1 MTNNSVSEQEDQ
13 STGDRKGPNRWE
25 RMIYFFPV
33 QLLFVHFKKNL
44 VLLLFWL
51 LLFAI
56 VTQSLGT
63 KYGVPYLF
71 LQPEYLGAVNFLS
84 HFIIG
89 LTAGGFIMAFNISS
103 YVVNGFRF
111 PFLATLNR
119 PFIKYCQNNTL
130 IPLSFA
136 VVYIIMLASFQLD
149 EEQMPPLDVLLNVA
163 GFIAGNL
170 IFILL
175 TVTYFAF
182 TNKNTRSYRSSDNN
196 VDDQKDYTHAVKD
209 LFSNR
214 KQWKEIGV
222 NRKEWKVVTYISDWG
237 KIAIARDSSH
247 YDQATLTKVFAQN
260 QINASVFQVT
270 VMLILFALGW
280 FYNNEWL
287 MIPAAGSVL
296 LFFTI
301 FIMVTSAV
309 YSWFKGWTSVIL
321 ICFLLAVN
329 YLSQREPFEYAS
341 QAYGLNYDTLETPYT
356 QSKIRMFQEDDEAYK
371 VDVTN
376 GMRQLENWRNKLGE
390 EKPIAV
396 FINVPG
402 GGLRSAVWTALSI
415 AQANDASAGKLW
427 EHSILI
433 SGSSG
438 GMIGAAYLRE
448 FYLRQDSIGG
458 SKNMLFEDLSADKL
472 NPVAATAVMN
482 DLFFRFKSFE
492 YSGRRYT
499 NDRAHAF
506 ERKLNQDTRGWL
518 NRTLHDYAELEFQ
531 AKTPMM
537 VLAPTI
543 SDDGRKLIISAQ
555 GTSYLAHNTAPYQ
568 INENIEFRRFFSV
581 QDADRLSFLSA
592 LRMSATF
599 PYVFPATNLPSDPSI
614 EILDAGIRDNYG
626 ISNTLKF
633 MYTFRHWLADN
644 SSGVVLIQ
652 VRDQE
657 KFIDLKPDKSRSLWE
672 SITQPF
678 GTFYNTVLDVQDYQ
692 MEEQLRLAYEW
703 YDGPVEMIEL
713 ILERDEENPISLS
726 WHLTEK
732 EKKRIKNSVLSAHN
746 QGVFKTLK
754 AKFLDEADD

>member
-1 MTNNSVSEQEDQ
+1 MNEAIEANDEASEL
-13 STGDRKGPNRWE
+13 RRGPDRWE
-25 RMIYFFPV
+25 RIIYFFPV
-33 QLLFVHFKKNL
+33 QLLFVHLKKNL

-51 LLFAI
+51 ILFAI
-56 VTQSLGT
+56 VTESLGS

-71 LQPEYLGAVNFLS
+71 LQPEYMGGVNFLS

-89 LTAGGFIMAFNISS
+89 ITMGGFIMAFNISS

-130 IPLSFA
+130 IPLAFVA
-136 VVYIIMLASFQLD
+136 VYLFFLVGFQL
-149 EEQMPPLDVLLNVA
+149 EEERIPPLDVLFNIA
-163 GFIAGNL
+163 GFLTGNL
-170 IFILL
+170 MFILL
-175 TVTYFAF
+175 TVSYFAF
-182 TNKNTRSYRSSDNN
+182 TNKNSQSYRSDEQPEQEP
-196 VDDQKDYTHAVKD
+196 DQDYTRAVKD

-214 KQWKEIGV
+214 KQWKELGL
-222 NRKEWKVVTYISDWG
+222 NRKQWKVVTYISDWG
-237 KIAIARDSSH
+237 KIGIARDSSH
-247 YDQATLTKVFAQN
+247 YNQSTLNRVFAQN
-260 QINASVFQVT
+260 QINASLFQVA
-270 VMLILFALGW
+270 VMLLLFGLGW
-280 FYNNEWL
+280 FYENDWL

-301 FIMVTSAV
+301 FIMITSAV
-309 YSWFKGWTSVIL
+309 YSWFKGWTSVVL
-321 ICFLLAVN
+321 IALLLGIN
-329 YLSQREPFEYAS
+329 YLSQQEPFEYAS

-356 QSKIRMFQEDDEAYK
+356 QSKIRFFQEDDEVYK
-371 VDVTN
+371 LDVTN
-376 GMRQLENWRNKLGE
+376 GMRRLENWRSTVRD

-402 GGLRSAVWTALSI
+402 GGLRSAVWTALSLS
-415 AQANDASAGKLW
+415 QANAATDGELW
-427 EHSILI
+427 KHSVLI

-448 FYLRQDSIGG
+448 FYLRTDSMQ
-458 SKNMLFEDLSADKL
+458 SSNLLFEDLSSDKL

-482 DLFFRFKSFE
+482 DLFFRFRSFE
-492 YSGRRYT
+492 YSGRQYT

-506 ERKLNQDTRGWL
+506 ERRLNNDTRGWL
-518 NRTLHDYAELEFQ
+518 DRTLHDYAALEFE

-555 GTSYLAHNTAPYQ
+555 GTSFLAHNTAPYQ
-568 INENIEFRRFFSV
+568 INENIEFRRFFAV
-581 QDADRLSFLSA
+581 QDADSLSFLSA

-599 PYVFPATNLPSDPSI
+599 PYVFPASNLPSDPSI

-626 ISNTLKF
+626 ISNTLKYI
-633 MYTFRHWLADN
+633 YTFRHWLVDN
-644 SSGVVLIQ
+644 TSGILLIQ
-652 VRDQE
+652 VRDQQ

-703 YDGPVEMIEL
+703 YDGPIEMREL
-713 ILERDEENPISLS
+713 ILERDEQHPISLS

-732 EKKRIKNSVLSAHN
+732 EKQRIKNSSLSAHN
-746 QGVFKTLK
+746 QEVFNYLK
-754 AKFLDEADD
+754 GLFEEGSKRID